1 MCAREGIERTQ
12 KKLHFFH
19 SFLYHQS
26 GTVRVRSPLETEARN
41 RNSSSRAFTKICRN
55 TRVDSHSHAHALKT
69 FTSSRPRKKKRERE
83 RERGTFHSRA
93 RSFLSRREVEFP
105 PLYISRV
112 LKIGTLLA
120 CLPFL
125 IKNPPRRTQVTQRR
139 KNASTNT
146 HIFKTRMAKY
156 YPDIAKGAKGTRSFK
171 PVLFYYFVP
180 CFCSLFCANKS
191 AISLLLRR
199 GSRRGVSPFFLS
211 SFSSNKKQIYS
222 PALCPTK
229 TNSPWTRN
237 QSPAGYVFYPRLSFL
252 SDLERD
258 SRLSLRSNHH
268 RTRDRNIER
277 FLLRCL
283 SVEKALMRKNE
294 QNERFL
300 TRALFLSLSTC
311 DEHTHA
317 HT

>member
-1 MCAREGIERTQ
+1 M
-12 KKLHFFH
+12 
-19 SFLYHQS
+19 S
-26 GTVRVRSPLETEARN
+26 
-41 RNSSSRAFTKICRN
+41 
-55 TRVDSHSHAHALKT
+55 
-69 FTSSRPRKKKRERE
+69 
-83 RERGTFHSRA
+83 
-93 RSFLSRREVEFP
+93 RSF
-105 PLYISRV
+105 
-112 LKIGTLLA
+112 
-120 CLPFL
+120 
-125 IKNPPRRTQVTQRR
+125 
-139 KNASTNT
+139 
-146 HIFKTRMAKY
+146 
-156 YPDIAKGAKGTRSFK
+156 
-171 PVLFYYFVP
+171 VLFLVRCTLSL
-180 CFCSLFCANKS
+180 CFKRMISHLLF
-191 AISLLLRR
+191 RG

-211 SFSSNKKQIYS
+211 SFSSKKQIYS

-237 QSPAGYVFYPRLSFL
+237 QSPAGYVFYPRLWFL

-311 DEHTHA
+311 DEHTHTHKYNSQSRLRSKTRTLRRA
-317 HT
+317 R

>member
-1 MCAREGIERTQ
+1 MRERESNGIRKNCIFFTLFYITKVAPSESVPLSKQ
-12 KKLHFFH
+12 K
-19 SFLYHQS
+19 
-26 GTVRVRSPLETEARN
+26 LETETHRPCIQENLQKYTRRLALTRTRLKN
-41 RNSSSRAFTKICRN
+41 FYILSSEEEEE
-55 TRVDSHSHAHALKT
+55 
-69 FTSSRPRKKKRERE
+69 ERE

-156 YPDIAKGAKGTRSFK
+156 YPDIAKGAKGNRFQTRF
-171 PVLFYYFVP
+171 LLYYFVP
-180 CFCSLFCANKS
+180 CFALFSVQTKARSL
-191 AISLLLRR
+191 ILLRR

-211 SFSSNKKQIYS
+211 SFSSKKQIYS

-237 QSPAGYVFYPRLSFL
+237 QSPAGYVFYILVSRFYQISRETRGFL
-252 SDLERD
+252 CVRIIIG
-258 SRLSLRSNHH
+258 
-268 RTRDRNIER
+268 TRDRNIER

-283 SVEKALMRKNE
+283 SFRKSPDEEKRTKRTFSHAR
-294 QNERFL
+294 
-300 TRALFLSLSTC
+300 TLSLSFNL
-311 DEHTHA
+311 
-317 HT
+317 

>member
-1 MCAREGIERTQ
+1 M
-12 KKLHFFH
+12 
-19 SFLYHQS
+19 
-26 GTVRVRSPLETEARN
+26 
-41 RNSSSRAFTKICRN
+41 
-55 TRVDSHSHAHALKT
+55 
-69 FTSSRPRKKKRERE
+69 
-83 RERGTFHSRA
+83 
-93 RSFLSRREVEFP
+93 
-105 PLYISRV
+105 
-112 LKIGTLLA
+112 LA
-120 CLPFL
+120 SLPFL

-156 YPDIAKGAKGTRSFK
+156 YPDIAKGAKGTRFQTRFI
-171 PVLFYYFVP
+171 VLFCTV
-180 CFCSLFCANKS
+180 FCSLFCANKS
-191 AISLLLRR
+191 AISRPPPER
-199 GSRRGVSPFFLS
+199 ISRRGVSPFFLS
-211 SFSSNKKQIYS
+211 SFSSKKQIYS

-237 QSPAGYVFYPRLSFL
+237 QSPAGYVFYPRLWFL
-252 SDLERD
+252 SDLESD
-258 SRLSLRSNHH
+258 SRLSLRSNHHH

-283 SVEKALMRKNE
+283 SLEKALMRKNE

-311 DEHTHA
+311 DEHTHT

>member
-1 MCAREGIERTQ
+1 M
-12 KKLHFFH
+12 
-19 SFLYHQS
+19 
-26 GTVRVRSPLETEARN
+26 
-41 RNSSSRAFTKICRN
+41 
-55 TRVDSHSHAHALKT
+55 
-69 FTSSRPRKKKRERE
+69 
-83 RERGTFHSRA
+83 
-93 RSFLSRREVEFP
+93 
-105 PLYISRV
+105 
-112 LKIGTLLA
+112 LA

-156 YPDIAKGAKGTRSFK
+156 YPDIAKGAKGTRFQTRFI
-171 PVLFYYFVP
+171 VLFCTV
-180 CFCSLFCANKS
+180 FCSLFCANKS
-191 AISLLLRR
+191 AISRPLLRR

-211 SFSSNKKQIYS
+211 SFSSKKQIYS

-277 FLLRCL
+277 FFAPVPLGRK
-283 SVEKALMRKNE
+283 SPDEEKRTKRTFSHA
-294 QNERFL
+294 
-300 TRALFLSLSTC
+300 RALSLSFNL
-311 DEHTHA
+311 
-317 HT
+317 

>member
-1 MCAREGIERTQ
+1 
-12 KKLHFFH
+12 
-19 SFLYHQS
+19 
-26 GTVRVRSPLETEARN
+26 
-41 RNSSSRAFTKICRN
+41 
-55 TRVDSHSHAHALKT
+55 
-69 FTSSRPRKKKRERE
+69 
-83 RERGTFHSRA
+83 
-93 RSFLSRREVEFP
+93 
-105 PLYISRV
+105 
-112 LKIGTLLA
+112 
-120 CLPFL
+120 
-125 IKNPPRRTQVTQRR
+125 
-139 KNASTNT
+139 
-146 HIFKTRMAKY
+146 MAKY
-156 YPDIAKGAKGTRSFK
+156 YPDIAKGAKGNRFH
-171 PVLFYYFVP
+171 PFYYYFVP
-180 CFCSLFCANKS
+180 RALFSVQTKARSL
-191 AISLLLRR
+191 ILLQR

-211 SFSSNKKQIYS
+211 SFSSKKQIYS

-237 QSPAGYVFYPRLSFL
+237 QSPAGYVFYPCLSFL

-311 DEHTHA
+311 DEHTHT

>member
-1 MCAREGIERTQ
+1 M
-12 KKLHFFH
+12 
-19 SFLYHQS
+19 
-26 GTVRVRSPLETEARN
+26 
-41 RNSSSRAFTKICRN
+41 
-55 TRVDSHSHAHALKT
+55 
-69 FTSSRPRKKKRERE
+69 
-83 RERGTFHSRA
+83 
-93 RSFLSRREVEFP
+93 
-105 PLYISRV
+105 
-112 LKIGTLLA
+112 LA
-120 CLPFL
+120 SLPFL

-156 YPDIAKGAKGTRSFK
+156 YPDIAKGAKGNRFQTRFII
-171 PVLFYYFVP
+171 LFCTV
-180 CFCSLFCANKS
+180 FCSLFCANKS
-191 AISLLLRR
+191 AISHPPPER

-211 SFSSNKKQIYS
+211 SFSSKKQIYS

-237 QSPAGYVFYPRLSFL
+237 QSPAGYVFYPCLSFL

-311 DEHTHA
+311 DEHTHT